1 MITRCKKGW
10 ISVRTSSAFQ
20 VALEAVEALTPEDQE
35 MLVDIVRRHL
45 IEQRRAELAE
55 DIAAAR
61 EAYRRGDVRRGTV
74 DDLIAELAE

>member
-1 MITRCKKGW
+1 MSER
-10 ISVRTSSAFQ
+10 VSSPFQ
-20 VALEAVEALTPEDQE
+20 VAIEAVEKLMPEDQE
-35 MLVDIVRRHL
+35 MLVEIVRRRL
-45 IEQRRAELAE
+45 IERRRTELAG